1 MIRAYKKAD
10 WDQVS
15 AIYDLAKPDEMRGI
29 VDAQAIIPLAQ
40 DSQMLRY
47 FSDSEVWVYEENGS
61 VVGFI
66 GRKKD
71 VVSWLFVHPDHRRKG
86 IARSL
91 LNELIRIHHGT
102 LRLNLAKSNQPAM
115 TLYESCG
122 FEIFEEFE
130 GNMYGRPIPAVRMRL
145 PRERNAQKSYTADT
159 DKRRRMK

>member
-1 MIRAYKKAD
+1 MIRAYRKAD

-15 AIYDLAKPDEMRGI
+15 AIYDLSKPDEMRGI
-29 VDAQAIIPLAQ
+29 VDAQAITPLAQ

-61 VVGFI
+61 VIGFI

-91 LNELIRIHHGT
+91 LNELIRIHQGT
-102 LRLNLAKSNQPAM
+102 LTLNLAKGNLSAM
-115 TLYESCG
+115 ALYERCG
-122 FEIFEEFE
+122 FEVFEEFE
-130 GNMYGRPIPAVRMRL
+130 GNMYGCPIPAVRMRL
-145 PRERNAQKSYTADT
+145 PEERNAKQSQAADA
-159 DKRRRMK
+159 DKPRR

>member
-1 MIRAYKKAD
+1 MIRAYRKTD
-10 WDQVS
+10 WGQVS

-29 VDAQAIIPLAQ
+29 VDAQAITPLAQ

-47 FSDSEVWVYEENGS
+47 FSDSELWVYEENGA
-61 VVGFI
+61 VIGFI

-91 LNELIRIHHGT
+91 LNELIRIHQGP
-102 LRLNLAKSNQPAM
+102 LKLNLVKSNQPAL

-122 FEIFEEFE
+122 FEVFEEFE
-130 GNMYGRPIPAVRMRL
+130 GNMYGCSIPAVRMRL
-145 PRERNAQKSYTADT
+145 PKERNAKQSHTAGADEP
-159 DKRRRMK
+159 RR

>member
-1 MIRAYKKAD
+1 MIRSYRKTD
-10 WDQVS
+10 WGQVS

-29 VDAQAIIPLAQ
+29 VAAQAITPLAQ

-61 VVGFI
+61 VIGFI

-91 LNELIRIHHGT
+91 LNKLMESWKGPLELKVTR
-102 LRLNLAKSNQPAM
+102 SNQVAM
-115 TLYESCG
+115 RLYVNLG
-122 FEIFEEFE
+122 FEVDEEFE
-130 GNMYGRPIPAVRMRL
+130 GSMYGRRIPAVRMRW
-145 PRERNAQKSYTADT
+145 RGKMRAE
-159 DKRRRMK
+159 DKDSGVG